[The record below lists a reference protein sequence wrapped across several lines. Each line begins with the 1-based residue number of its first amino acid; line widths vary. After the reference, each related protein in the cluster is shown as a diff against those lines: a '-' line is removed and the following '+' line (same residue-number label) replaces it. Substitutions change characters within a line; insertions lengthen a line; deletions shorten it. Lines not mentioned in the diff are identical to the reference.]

1 MRLRTSRMRGGE
13 SATVVGGSR
22 WRFVLKEVVL
32 LLLVVQSTSIVVLM
46 RYSKTRPR
54 SEDLGPA
61 YLNTAAILMA
71 EVLKLPV
78 CLFMAAH
85 TLGGVGPLRE
95 LLRTELFGTG
105 KWDTLKCA
113 APAVAFTVQ
122 GNLILVALANLE
134 APTFQVSYQFKTLF
148 TALFSVLILGRKL
161 KQSQWFALL
170 LLVAGTVLVSDP
182 WGSAPMKPR
191 GEVGESFMDGILSV
205 LVAALLSSL
214 SSVYFEMMLKKA
226 PSSPAAAAAS
236 LWLRNIQLGIF
247 AMPLAGI
254 AMLLKDSAFLT
265 SYDMLQGFD
274 SVVWCIV
281 LLDGI
286 GGLLVAATM
295 KYADNIAK
303 CFAAALAIISGT
315 VLSVP
320 LFGFPLSPS
329 FGIGASCTIIASI
342 IYSLAPDRLAC
353 FGKPLPKPNEPA
365 EEIELSTLDEN
376 SASAT
381 TDTQPFLRR

>member
-1 MRLRTSRMRGGE
+1 MRGGGIFLT
-13 SATVVGGSR
+13 ASR
-22 WRFVLKEVVL
+22 SRFGLKEVVL
-32 LLLVVQSTSIVVLM
+32 VLLVVQSTSIVLLM

-54 SEDLGPA
+54 SEDLGPT
-61 YLNTAAILMA
+61 YLDTATILMA
-71 EVLKLPV
+71 EVLKLAV

-122 GNLILVALANLE
+122 GNLLFVALANLE
-134 APTFQVSYQFKTLF
+134 APTFQVSYQCKTLF

-182 WGSAPMKPR
+182 WGSAPKKKPS
-191 GEVGESFMDGILSV
+191 GEVGESFMVGILSV
-205 LVAALLSSL
+205 LAAALLSSS

-226 PSSPAAAAAS
+226 PSSTAISAAS

-247 AMPLAGI
+247 ATPLAGI
-254 AMLLKDSAFLT
+254 AMLLKDGAFLT

-281 LLDGI
+281 LLNGI

-303 CFAAALAIISGT
+303 CFAAALAIVSGT

-320 LFGFPLSPS
+320 LFGFPISPS
-329 FGIGASCTIIASI
+329 FGTGASCTIVAST

-353 FGKPLPKPNEPA
+353 FGKPLLKPNEPA
-365 EEIELSTLDEN
+365 EETELGALDEDW
-376 SASAT
+376 ASAT
-381 TDTQPFLRR
+381 KDTQPFLRR